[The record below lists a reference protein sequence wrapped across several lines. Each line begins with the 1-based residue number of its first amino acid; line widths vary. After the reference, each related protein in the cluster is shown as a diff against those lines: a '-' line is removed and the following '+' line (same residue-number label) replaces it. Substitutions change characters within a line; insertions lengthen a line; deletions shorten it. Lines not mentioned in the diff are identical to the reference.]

1 MIIVDLPK
9 PINCCRCSLRME
21 CYAYKEWLLK
31 STRLTPPEPIKDSAC
46 LIKGEQER

>member
-9 PINCCRCSLRME
+9 PINCCRCPIRME
-21 CYAYKEWLLK
+21 CHAYKEWLTQTK
-31 STRLTPPEPIKDSAC
+31 CLTAPVPVEDKAC